1 MWHVACGSSDRAPTA
16 RVSSHLDHV
25 KSLPSTSA
33 PLQPISNSLN
43 TDIRE
48 VKSKEA
54 AATMSIGDE
63 ATARNGT
70 QQRGPRR
77 SMLITIPRTCSNLLV
92 RILALD
98 KQDNVN
104 HGSYHFIGAMVHH
117 ANEHTID
124 NAPETWTDEQKLA
137 FHELYAGCIAQLDE
151 DIPNNNAQ
159 VGFTKEHCGTF
170 MEPTAI
176 SRFVNGAPENGK
188 ARAAPLRW
196 SVPGYESLYS
206 ERNETVLPDAYLLSW
221 RPIFLI
227 RHPIRVFEST
237 LRNMTTVFKECAD
250 SITRNATDSSKAATI
265 HSQSTFTFQR
275 SLYNFYVSHGVRP
288 IVIDAD
294 DLIVNTKAIAQKLA
308 AQIGLDPEKLA
319 YEWDPASPDEVK
331 NRATHMRIML
341 TTLDTSRGIV
351 SDKLGATAGSPEEM
365 MPAWVETFG
374 EKKAQFLKEK
384 VEKELPDYE
393 YLCKR
398 RMMV

>member
-1 MWHVACGSSDRAPTA
+1 
-16 RVSSHLDHV
+16 
-25 KSLPSTSA
+25 
-33 PLQPISNSLN
+33 
-43 TDIRE
+43 
-48 VKSKEA
+48 
-54 AATMSIGDE
+54 MSIGDE
-63 ATARNGT
+63 ATARNST

-92 RILALD
+92 KILALD
-98 KQDNVN
+98 QQDNVK

-137 FHELYAGCIAQLDE
+137 FHELYAECISRLEE
-151 DIPNNNAQ
+151 DIRLDNDAQ

-176 SRFVNGAPENGK
+176 SRFVNGVSENGEPP
-188 ARAAPLRW
+188 AAPLRW
-196 SVPGYESLYS
+196 SIPGYESLYS
-206 ERNETVLPDAYLLSW
+206 ERNGTVLPDAYLLTW

-237 LRNMTTVFKECAD
+237 LRNMTDVFNECAD
-250 SITRNATDSSKAATI
+250 GITGNCTETSKQATI

-275 SLYNFYVSHGVRP
+275 SLYDFYVSHGVRP

-294 DLIVNTKAIAQKLA
+294 DLIVNTKAITQKLA
-308 AQIGLDPEKLA
+308 LQIGLDPEKLA
-319 YEWDPASPDEVK
+319 YYWDPASAEEVK
-331 NRATHMRIML
+331 NRETHMRIML
-341 TTLDTSRGIV
+341 TTLDTSSGIV
-351 SDKLGATAGSPEEM
+351 TDKLGATAGSPEEM
-365 MPAWVETFG
+365 MPAWAEAFG
-374 EKKAQFLKEK
+374 EKKAQYLREK

-393 YLCKR
+393 YLCNR